1 MLPDRST
8 NDEFW
13 CPASESAAGMAQKR
27 VSAMMTPTEWAA
39 LSRLALGEW
48 LPDQQVAKLAE
59 LGLAEIVFGQALLT
73 RLGRATLG
81 QERGEV

>member
-1 MLPDRST
+1 MFPDRST

-13 CPASESAAGMAQKR
+13 CPANDNASSVAQKR
-27 VSAMMTPTEWAA
+27 VAAVMTPAEWAA

-48 LPDQQVAKLAE
+48 LPDQQIAKLTE
-59 LGLAEIVFGQALLT
+59 LGLAEIVFGQPLLT

-81 QERGEV
+81 AGEGM

>member
-1 MLPDRST
+1 MFPDRST

-13 CPASESAAGMAQKR
+13 CPMNESSNSVAQKR
-27 VSAMMTPTEWAA
+27 VTAAMTPTEWAA

-48 LPDQQVAKLAE
+48 LPDQQIAKLAE

-73 RLGRATLG
+73 RLGRTTLG
-81 QERGEV
+81 AGEGT

>member
-1 MLPDRST
+1 MLPDRATS
-8 NDEFW
+8 DEFW
-13 CPASESAAGMAQKR
+13 CPASESATNVAQQR
-27 VSAMMTPTEWAA
+27 VTAAMTSIEWAC

-48 LPDQQVAKLAE
+48 LSAAQIARLQE

-81 QERGEV
+81 AGEGA